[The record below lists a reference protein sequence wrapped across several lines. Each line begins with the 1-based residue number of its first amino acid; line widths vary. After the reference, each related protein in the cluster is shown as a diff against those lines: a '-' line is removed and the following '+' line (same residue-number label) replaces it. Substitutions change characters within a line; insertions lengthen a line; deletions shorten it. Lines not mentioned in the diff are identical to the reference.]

1 MVQWMM
7 KGGMSLWTDRR
18 YIHVRSCY
26 MCLFVILW
34 YDSHTM
40 RFTHLKCT
48 PQSFLVYSL
57 CGATIT
63 KLLISEHFITQKET
77 QYPLAISPHCLLLQ
91 SKATTNLLS
100 LSMDLPHWEISYE
113 WITQYMA
120 FCVCL
125 AFFTWHNVFGVHL
138 CCRMYQYPIPFLGP
152 NNISCMG
159 VLHFIHQFF
168 SQLMDIWIDSI
179 IWLL

>member
-1 MVQWMM
+1 
-7 KGGMSLWTDRR
+7 
-18 YIHVRSCY
+18 
-26 MCLFVILW
+26 MCWFVILW

-40 RFTHLKCT
+40 KFTHLKRFCIFSVFFSIFT
-48 PQSFLVYSL
+48 VWCNYYQ
-57 CGATIT
+57 
-63 KLLISEHFITQKET
+63 LLISEHFITQKET

-100 LSMDLPHWEISYE
+100 LSMDLPRLEISYE

-120 FCVCL
+120 SCVCL
-125 AFFTWHNVFGVHL
+125 AFLTWHNVFGVHL
-138 CCRMYQYPIPFLGP
+138 CYRMYQYPIPFLGP

-159 VLHFIHQFF
+159 VLHFVYQLF
-168 SQLMDIWIDSI
+168 SQLMDIWVDSI